1 MTGQIKKVIVV
12 GAGPAGLL
20 LALRLAQAHIK
31 VEVFEATPAPS
42 DQPRATH
49 YGPPAVYELRRAGVL
64 AEMRKE
70 PDCFRM
76 NKMCWRKLDG
86 TYLSGFDTNDLG
98 DYEDRTTVLA
108 LNKVVRVLGKM
119 VDECEDAKVM
129 YGYKVLPGV
138 EQDGEKAWVSVEK
151 ADGSVEKHSA
161 DYVVGCDGAA
171 SQIRRSLFGDK
182 EFPGYTWDKQIV
194 ATNTYYDFSK
204 FGWEDSNFIIH
215 PEHLFMAARI
225 SETDQL
231 WRITYVEIN
240 GLTNEEIQARQAQ
253 KFETMLPGHPKPDE
267 YNVVLTS
274 PYKIHQ
280 RCAPSFRVGRYLL
293 AADAAHLCNPFGGL
307 GLTGGIV
314 DVGGL
319 ADCLIG
325 IHEGKT
331 SDKILDE
338 YSKVRIEKYK
348 TIIDAIST
356 ENFKRLYDQDADKA
370 LENDDF
376 LKLLKSAEG
385 DLELSKKI
393 QLGSL
398 GILHDFS
405 ASFDGNIPANPT
417 ESTAV
422 AEKQVGTNPE
432 KVDTS
437 LITIT
442 PISS

>member
-1 MTGQIKKVIVV
+1 MPGQLRKVIIV

-20 LALRLAQAHIK
+20 LALRLAQHNIK
-31 VEVFEATPAPS
+31 VTIFEATPSPS
-42 DQPRATH
+42 EQPRATH

-64 AEMRKE
+64 AEMQKD

-76 NKMCWRKLDG
+76 NRMCWRKLDG
-86 TYLSGFDTNDLG
+86 TYLSGFDQNDLDQDG
-98 DYEDRTTVLA
+98 KTYEDRTTVLA
-108 LNKVVRVLGKM
+108 LNKVVKVLGTL
-119 VDECEDAKVM
+119 VGQCEDAIVK
-129 YGYKVLPGV
+129 YGHKVLPGV
-138 EQDGEKAWVSVEK
+138 EQDSDKAWVTVQRV
-151 ADGSVEKHSA
+151 ADGVEEKHWA
-161 DYVVGCDGAA
+161 DYIVGCDGAG
-171 SQIRRSLFGDK
+171 SQVRRSLFGDW

-215 PEHLFMAARI
+215 PDHLFMAARI
-225 SETDQL
+225 SETEQL
-231 WRITYVEIN
+231 WRVTYTEVN
-240 GLTNEEIQARQAQ
+240 GLTNEEIQARQAT
-253 KFETMLPGHPKPDE
+253 KFKEILPGNPNPEE
-267 YNVVLTS
+267 YKVVLTS

-325 IHEGKT
+325 IHQGKT

-338 YSKVRIEKYK
+338 YSRVRIEKYR
-348 TIIDAIST
+348 TIIDPIST

-370 LENDDF
+370 LEKDEF
-376 LKLLKSAEG
+376 LKMLKTIEG
-385 DLELSKKI
+385 DIEASRKV

-398 GILHDFS
+398 GILHDFTTD
-405 ASFDGNIPANPT
+405 FDGKSSSYEQNT
-417 ESTAV
+417 LGS
-422 AEKQVGTNPE
+422 KLE
-432 KVDTS
+432 KVDNATV
-437 LITIT
+437 TIT
-442 PISS
+442 PVVN